1 VRTAPTDDVPL
12 GAPGGTG
19 EDEAGVLRGQ
29 VRDLAALLALAAM
42 WRGREVSFIAASLL
56 DALVS
61 LLRVDVVYLRLETTL
76 GGEVLEV
83 VRPGKH
89 VANDVGASLYP
100 PHDASP
106 AASGYLKEV
115 PGFGVL
121 RLAQLTPR
129 IDRGR
134 ATLILGSTRKDFPTK
149 VESFLMRA
157 AIDQGMVA
165 LESSSLLRDLQEANA
180 AKTAFL
186 ATMSHE
192 LRTPLNAILG
202 YVDLLD
208 AGVAG
213 TLTDQ
218 QKGHLGRV
226 RAGSLHL
233 MELIEGI
240 LNFARIDAGRDEV
253 HWSKLDVAEVVRDSA
268 ALIEPMA
275 RAKGLEWNVSIPA
288 EPVWLTTDA
297 AKVRQIVLNLLSN
310 ATKFTAAGSVSLRLS
325 RASGA
330 VEFTVKDTGVG
341 IPRQEQERIFEP
353 FRQVGDVYT
362 QKSSGTG
369 LGLSVS
375 RELARMLNG
384 TIMVESEPGRGS
396 AFVLRLPAEPH

>member
-1 VRTAPTDDVPL
+1 
-12 GAPGGTG
+12 
-19 EDEAGVLRGQ
+19 
-29 VRDLAALLALAAM
+29 
-42 WRGREVSFIAASLL
+42 
-56 DALVS
+56 
-61 LLRVDVVYLRLETTL
+61 
-76 GGEVLEV
+76 
-83 VRPGKH
+83 
-89 VANDVGASLYP
+89 
-100 PHDASP
+100 
-106 AASGYLKEV
+106 V